1 MSYLTSDLPSTIL
14 FIAIGVIIGAAL
26 SKILNKGPK
35 TAELQQKLE
44 DTQEQFDSYQKEVG
58 THFQKTAE
66 LVNQLTQSYREVH
79 EHLSKGAQEL
89 AQNTPDTLTGT
100 DFKALSDQSTSETNA
115 PDKNSQEAD
124 SQRETNPQDLS
135 DTDAPNS
142 ADSSPD
148 QGDEAKDD
156 KKESR

>member
-1 MSYLTSDLPSTIL
+1 MSFLTSDLPATIL
-14 FIAIGVIIGAAL
+14 FIAIGIIIGAAL
-26 SKILNKGPK
+26 SKILNRGPK

-89 AQNTPDTLTGT
+89 AQNTPDTLNSSE
-100 DFKALSDQSTSETNA
+100 FKALSDQNSA
-115 PDKNSQEAD
+115 KPDTPEKKAQEAD
-124 SQRETNPQDLS
+124 STETSDQDNIPES
-135 DTDAPNS
+135 DTS
-142 ADSSPD
+142 ASEQNDITK
-148 QGDEAKDD
+148 GDH
-156 KKESR
+156 KESR